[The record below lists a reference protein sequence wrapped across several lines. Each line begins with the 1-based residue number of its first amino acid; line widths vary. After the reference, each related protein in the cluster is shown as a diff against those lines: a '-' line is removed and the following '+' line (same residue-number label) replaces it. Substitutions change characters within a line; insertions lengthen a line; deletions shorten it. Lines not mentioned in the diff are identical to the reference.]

1 MADFSCS
8 FPGCDRHPSK
18 GDTILR
24 ISAKG
29 QLFVG
34 RCEDHYGEDGPAIAR
49 ADEAAAAKAIKDGT
63 VIGAS
68 PDTLKGSE

>member
-1 MADFSCS
+1 MSMGCS

-29 QLFVG
+29 APFVG
-34 RCEDHYGEDGPAIAR
+34 RCVEHYGSKEGVNLAR
-49 ADEAAAAKAIKDGT
+49 SAEKTARQAA
-63 VIGAS
+63 S
-68 PDTLKGSE
+68 